1 MLKWLFKKMINIA
14 IAVLIFNNFVLTVVT
29 CKINKLRKKHKFFS
43 FIFMNQKFLNLGFKL
58 KIDCKSNDVRVIF
71 V

>member
-1 MLKWLFKKMINIA
+1 MLKWLFKKIINIA

-43 FIFMNQKFLNLGFKL
+43 FIFMN
-58 KIDCKSNDVRVIF
+58 
-71 V
+71 